1 MVAVVKIDHALCML
15 EGVFL
20 EIPHLELG
28 VDQACELTGLDEV
41 TCSVLLQAL
50 EQARFL
56 WQRESGLS
64 VLRSDWVTKQGGS
77 PKES

>member
-1 MVAVVKIDHALCML
+1 MVAAMKIDHALCML

-20 EIPHLELG
+20 EVPHLELC
-28 VDQACELTGLDEV
+28 VEQARELTGLDGL

-56 WQRESGLS
+56 WQRDAGVF
-64 VLRSDWVTKQGGS
+64 VLRPDWVTT
-77 PKES
+77 ES